1 MERIGNLNLAREV
14 ILNPE
19 LSKQESRQSASKRYH
34 IQGEPISW
42 DKHQVEA
49 FWRNELIKSMRDVA
63 PDFVVDSRN
72 QNMLSAIYNY
82 CWGREGKLDPNKGLL
97 LFGPIGTGKSTLL
110 KGLQRYFGKINHYAY
125 SFNRDDL
132 GFRFTSAVEISLTYG
147 KKGLDG
153 LSDLIDASSMT
164 NLAIDEIGKETTE
177 SKHFGNNLNVIQTIL
192 QLRYEARYKCVTH
205 ATTNLNPNTDF
216 GRLYG
221 DYIADRCKEMFN
233 VIEVGGDSRR

>member
-1 MERIGNLNLAREV
+1 MQE
-14 ILNPE
+14 
-19 LSKQESRQSASKRYH
+19 SKQSVSKQYH
-34 IQGEPISW
+34 IQGKPISW
-42 DKHQVEA
+42 DKQQVEA
-49 FWRNELIKSMRDVA
+49 FWKNELINCMKEVSPA
-63 PDFVVDSRN
+63 FVVDSRN
-72 QNMLSAIYNY
+72 QNMLNAIYNY
-82 CWGREGKLDPNKGLL
+82 CWGRDGKLDPTKGLL
-97 LFGPIGTGKSTLL
+97 FYGPIGTGKSTLL

-192 QLRYEARYKCVTH
+192 QLRYEQRYRCITH
-205 ATTNLNPNTDF
+205 ATTNLDPNTEF
-216 GRLYG
+216 TPLYG

-233 VIEVGGDSRR
+233 VINMDGESRR